1 MSMGICL
8 SRWLLMM
15 NLGFSCPVFSQSQ
28 SFFVPDISQLS
39 AESAVRVVVEKYF
52 AFYAAKDLDGLMSL
66 WSQQS
71 PDYVATRQALE
82 KQFATDD
89 AKLDRLTISRLKVED
104 NRASLRMA
112 VELTMAGPQSKLSS
126 YEVRNLN
133 LICEADGWKLWQ
145 NASSFNELAAALD
158 KAATG
163 EERAKLLA
171 EEKELVNVELV
182 KALNR
187 MGARKDIE
195 GNYAQALKLAQVS
208 LEIAEGL
215 GDLNGKAAAL
225 EIQGR
230 VHMNQGRYEQA
241 MAHLQESLRLSEAAG
256 DKGGVATSLND
267 IAFVHEMQDR
277 NEEALKAYQRS
288 KKLFEELGQR
298 ERVAAVSGNIS
309 GIYTGE
315 GRYDQAMKYL
325 QEALAVFEEINAR
338 LGLGVTLSRIG
349 LIDFYQGRYARALE
363 NFQQSLRIR
372 EELGNRRGVA
382 LTHNR
387 IGLVYDDLSLY
398 KLALDSYQKGLRLF
412 EELGDRPN
420 QATALLNIGSIYSDQ
435 GNYEQAVVYLQ
446 RSQRTF
452 EELGMKGEAAR
463 PLHNIG
469 NIYRKQGRYDLA
481 LETFE
486 KCLKVHEELHDKL
499 GLTIT
504 LKNIGLA
511 QYARGGYAEALET
524 SRRALALAR
533 EMNNSRELWHIQESM
548 GRTFRALGQSDQSRQ
563 YFLEAIATI
572 ESLRRQV
579 GEGEQQ
585 RQSFL
590 ENKLSPW
597 LGMIDLLV
605 SQRQSAEA
613 LTFAEQSKARVLL
626 DVLKAGRASL
636 HKSLSPQEQQ
646 SEDEQRLRLVT
657 LNSQLAGELRRK
669 QPDQAR
675 VTELKAGIEKARL
688 EFEALETSLYVAHP
702 ELKVHR
708 GEASII
714 KPEELAALLPD
725 ATNALLEYVVTEDVT
740 YLFAVTKAQ
749 GKPAAELQ
757 VFTLPIKQAEL
768 AKQTERFREQLAG
781 RDLGFR
787 ASAAKLYDLLLKP
800 AEAQLRGKT
809 NLLIVPDDKLWDL
822 PFQALLTRPNRFLIE
837 DAAVAY
843 APSLTVLREI
853 TRRRMRQSADATA
866 TTLLAIGNPAIGKET
881 IERAT
886 LALRDEKLT
895 PLPKAEEE
903 VRALGRLYG
912 ATRSKV
918 YVGAEAREDRVKTE
932 AGRARI
938 LHFATHGTL
947 NNASPMYSHLALAR
961 GDKNEDGLLEAWELM
976 QLDLKA
982 ELAVLSACETARG
995 RYGAGEGVIG
1005 LTWAL
1010 FVAGV
1015 PSIVVSQWKV
1025 ESASTRDLMLNFHR
1039 RMRAPAAKAKMT
1051 KAEVLRQAVL
1061 KVMKNPETSHPFYWA
1076 GFVLVGD
1083 GGSNATPRP

>member
-1 MSMGICL
+1 MGICL

-28 SFFVPDISQLS
+28 SFFVPNISQSS

-89 AKLDRLTISRLKVED
+89 AKLGRLTISRLKVED
-104 NRASLRMA
+104 KRASLRLA
-112 VELTMAGPQSKLSS
+112 VELTMAGQQSKLSS
-126 YEVRNLN
+126 YEVRNLSM
-133 LICEADGWKLWQ
+133 ICEADGWKLWQ

-187 MGARKDIE
+187 LGARKDIE

-277 NEEALKAYQRS
+277 NEEALTAYQRS

-309 GIYTGE
+309 GIYTEE

-338 LGLGVTLSRIG
+338 LGVGITLSRIG

-420 QATALLNIGSIYSDQ
+420 QATALLNIGSIYIDQ
-435 GNYEQAVVYLQ
+435 GDYEQAVVYLQ
-446 RSQRTF
+446 RSQKTF

-486 KCLKVHEELHDKL
+486 KCLKVHEELNDKL

-511 QYARGGYAEALET
+511 QYARGSYAEALET

-533 EMNNSRELWHIQESM
+533 EMNSSRELWHIQESM
-548 GRTFRALGQSDQSRQ
+548 GRTFRAMGQSDQSRQ

-626 DVLKAGRASL
+626 DVLNAGRASL
-636 HKSLSPQEQQ
+636 RKSLSTQEKQ
-646 SEDEQRLRLVT
+646 SEEEQRLRLVT
-657 LNSQLAGELRRK
+657 LNSQLTGELRRK

-675 VTELKAGIEKARL
+675 VTELKAGVEKARL

-768 AKQTERFREQLAG
+768 AKQTERFREQLAR

-787 ASAAKLYDLLLKP
+787 DSAAKLYDLLLKP

-809 NLLIVPDDKLWDL
+809 NLLIVPDNKLWEL

-837 DAAVAY
+837 DAAIAY
-843 APSLTVLREI
+843 APSLTVLREM
-853 TRRRMRQSADATA
+853 TRQRMRQSADATA

-903 VRALGRLYG
+903 VHALGRLYG

-938 LHFATHGTL
+938 LHFATHGTF

-995 RYGAGEGVIG
+995 RYGEGEGVIG

-1015 PSIVVSQWKV
+1015 PSIVVSQWKI

-1039 RMRAPAAKAKMT
+1039 RLRAPAAKAKVT

-1083 GGSNATPRP
+1083 GGSHATPRP